1 MESQAGTGRVNQK
14 QRTRSALLA
23 AARHLLEQGAL
34 PTLQEIA
41 DEASVSRA
49 TAYRYYSDTEVL
61 LMEAALDGIAAQVDR
76 LHPGAGSPATEL
88 EGRLDLTVQ
97 GIVDMVLDNE
107 ALFRTYL
114 RGVVAGDRR
123 PERGGRRL
131 RWIGDAI
138 GADRSRFSKKLL
150 ERLVNALSLL
160 TGIETVVVSRD
171 VCGLD
176 AAGTRELC
184 LWTARAIIRA
194 AIEEAA
200 AARR

>member
-1 MESQAGTGRVNQK
+1 MESQVGTGRVNQK
-14 QRTRSALLA
+14 QRTRAALLA
-23 AARHLLEQGAL
+23 AARSLVEAGGL

-41 DEASVSRA
+41 DRASVSRA

-76 LHPGAGSPATEL
+76 LHLDPDHPAAEL
-88 EGRLDLTVQ
+88 ENRLEQTVL
-97 GIVDMVLDNE
+97 GIVDMVQANE

-114 RGVVAGDRR
+114 RGVVAGDQR
-123 PERGGRRL
+123 PGRGARRL
-131 RWIGDAI
+131 RWLGDAI
-138 GADRSRFSKKLL
+138 GAERSRFSKKLL
-150 ERLVNALSLL
+150 DRLVNALSLL

-176 AAGTRELC
+176 AAGTRDLC
-184 LWTARAIIRA
+184 RWTARAIIRA
-194 AIEEAA
+194 ALEEV